1 MKNILKLC
9 SGLLILILSCKEI
22 ETKTN
27 QKNEIGKKSLEQ
39 NKIERNLLKE
49 SEDWLKEYENPKSYN
64 ALSLL
69 ASIKFK
75 EGEDKTFNIFQIVNE
90 FPENWVKFE
99 DIEKLTK
106 LIDSKEK
113 CKYLVNP
120 LSSNIPI
127 GEKATIGGFAVLL
140 IKSFKN
146 KTKIDIGLYY
156 CPETSE
162 KEIVDMKKWWS
173 EYQQK

>member
-9 SGLLILILSCKEI
+9 FGLLILILSCKEI
-22 ETKTN
+22 ETETN
-27 QKNEIGKKSLEQ
+27 QKNEYRKKSLER
-39 NKIERNLLKE
+39 NKIDSNLLKE

-69 ASIKFK
+69 ESLKFK
-75 EGEDKTFNIFQIVNE
+75 EAEDKTFNILTIVNE

-99 DIEKLTK
+99 DIEKLVK
-106 LIDSKEK
+106 LVDSKEK
-113 CKYLVNP
+113 CKCLQNP
-120 LSSNIPI
+120 LSSYIPL
-127 GEKATIGGFAVLL
+127 GAKATIGGFAVLL

-146 KTKIDIGLYY
+146 KTKIDIGSYY

-162 KEIVDMKKWWS
+162 KEIVEMKKWWS